1 MYSMDKSMDKSI
13 DKSIDKLI
21 DKLIDRQID
30 KSIKIAKIDSYYII
44 SKLVLKEI
52 ETLQNIFHTILN
64 LFIENFFI
72 FILFSIQLEPLHQP
86 ERLISGLVLFHRSI
100 SLILYIVGP
109 HRISVATDTLFQ
121 QYLGGIVPC
130 KKHLSC

>member
-1 MYSMDKSMDKSI
+1 MFIRKAGSMYSMDKS
-13 DKSIDKLI
+13 I

-52 ETLQNIFHTILN
+52 GTLQNIFHTILN
-64 LFIENFFI
+64 LFIEKISI
-72 FILFSIQLEPLHQP
+72 FILFSIQLESPHQP
-86 ERLISGLVLFHRSI
+86 ERLISRLVLFHRSI

-109 HRISVATDTLFQ
+109 HRISVATDTFFQ

-130 KKHLSC
+130 QKHFCC